1 MVIMDGQGNLN
12 DQAIISSLQLTNI
25 VLINF
30 NFSEFNEVD
39 PHPLICICNRH
50 QRTQVFEI
58 LQSHAIAL

>member
-25 VLINF
+25 VFINF

-39 PHPLICICNRH
+39 PLKDLAKKVEMIK
-50 QRTQVFEI
+50 E
-58 LQSHAIAL
+58 

>member
-12 DQAIISSLQLTNI
+12 DLAIISSLQLTNI

-39 PHPLICICNRH
+39 PLKDLAKKVEMIK
-50 QRTQVFEI
+50 E
-58 LQSHAIAL
+58 

>member
-12 DQAIISSLQLTNI
+12 DPAIISSLQLTNI

-39 PHPLICICNRH
+39 PLKDLAKKIEMIK
-50 QRTQVFEI
+50 Q
-58 LQSHAIAL
+58 